1 MYYDWMSDEQRLVDM
16 VIESYYKSKI
26 TKSLTIS
33 LKKSPWKYSLCMY
46 E

>member
-33 LKKSPWKYSLCMY
+33 LKKITLKIFLVHV
-46 E
+46 